1 MKTPMIG
8 NEYKSIRRG
17 VRQGYVLSPGPFN
30 IYSGMILRE
39 ICDWEGIKVVCV
51 NKQHAIC
58 SCYSIDS
65 RLSRKNIKAKIYY
78 IQKVKKML
86 YIHIVGRS
94 KTGHLGSLY
103 IITRKQFDVIHSL
116 LYPSVGLYVLY
127 TIDISQLNMLFCLRD

>member
-39 ICDWEGIKVVCV
+39 ICDLEGSKLVVLTNSMRYAV
-51 NKQHAIC
+51 VTVLIA
-58 SCYSIDS
+58 DS
-65 RLSRKNIKAKIYY
+65 REKNIKAKMYY

-86 YIHIVGRS
+86 YMYNNSRA
-94 KTGHLGSLY
+94 K
-103 IITRKQFDVIHSL
+103 
-116 LYPSVGLYVLY
+116 
-127 TIDISQLNMLFCLRD
+127 